1 MSEDLELVERC
12 QSGDGDAF
20 RLLVERYQERI
31 YNVACSIVGN
41 TETAQDVAQE
51 AFVRAYQ
58 ALSGFRGASGF
69 YTWLYRITVN
79 VSLNMAQK
87 EKRRHDSTSLDSLLD
102 STHMSPE
109 ALFENNTPSSDFERV
124 QLRETIQS
132 FINTLSLDHRTVIV
146 LKDIEG
152 LSQEEIAEILD
163 CSVGT
168 VKSRLSRAR
177 NHLKDLLRPMYQE
190 WIGENRNE

>member
-12 QSGDGDAF
+12 QNGDVDAF

-31 YNVACSIVGN
+31 FNVACSIVGD
-41 TETAQDVAQE
+41 TESARDVAQE
-51 AFVRAYQ
+51 AFIRAYK
-58 ALSGFRGASGF
+58 ALPKFRGTSGF

-79 VSLNMAQK
+79 VSLNTAQK
-87 EKRRHDSTSLDSLLD
+87 EKKRHDSTSLDNLLE

-109 ALFENNTPSSDFERV
+109 ALFENNTPDSDFERV

-132 FINTLSLDHRTVIV
+132 VINTLSPDHRAVIV

-152 LSQEEIAEILD
+152 LSQEEIADILE

-177 NHLKDLLRPMYQE
+177 NHLKEQLRPIYNE
-190 WIGENRNE
+190 WIEGGLE